1 MYNFAKFSTFNV
13 LRPEKQNIFARLR
26 YTFQTRR
33 IFHLWK
39 IFLKKQKSEQI
50 DFVARI
56 IQRNLRKGF
65 NALLYRYEQWQLLKR
80 VVTRPEKKQA
90 WTQWND
96 FVLSKQE
103 GDKFKL
109 AIASRYWVKERLRS
123 FFVQWQRGIYFFERE
138 REIEMN
144 GIALL
149 FWQRQQLQKLYALW
163 RAFVKRRKRTS
174 CLLSKLFIRILKKY
188 QSIGFR
194 RWASFSRRVALYR
207 KRAIREALH
216 FWNSRSTLLVFKNW
230 KAHAKKA
237 KQTRQK
243 LLMHAKNKE
252 ISSAFKAWYSYY
264 EDVKNKKLKLRG
276 FIERAVSRWTRTT
289 LARGFSKWQNL
300 LLEDKELPPIEL
312 PKELEHLFESAKQD
326 VISYQR
332 NVRNLGKS
340 YGKAWASA
348 NSNTPG
354 KENIE
359 YDDSM
364 DDIEFLELL
373 DSAVAIKEEDE
384 TDSDDDDLL
393 QFFSQTFMAL
403 TM

>member
-1 MYNFAKFSTFNV
+1 MRSEESGAIVKMASTVYRVPATLQVSHTSYGVKTRSKMYNFAKFSTFNV

-26 YTFQTRR
+26 YTFRTRR
-33 IFHLWK
+33 IFYLWK

-65 NALLYRYEQWQLLKR
+65 NAFLYRYEQWQLLKR

-174 CLLSKLFIRILKKY
+174 CLLSKLFF
-188 QSIGFR
+188 QGS
-194 RWASFSRRVALYR
+194 
-207 KRAIREALH
+207 
-216 FWNSRSTLLVFKNW
+216 
-230 KAHAKKA
+230 
-237 KQTRQK
+237 Q
-243 LLMHAKNKE
+243 E
-252 ISSAFKAWYSYY
+252 I
-264 EDVKNKKLKLRG
+264 
-276 FIERAVSRWTRTT
+276 
-289 LARGFSKWQNL
+289 
-300 LLEDKELPPIEL
+300 
-312 PKELEHLFESAKQD
+312 PKHW
-326 VISYQR
+326 I
-332 NVRNLGKS
+332 
-340 YGKAWASA
+340 
-348 NSNTPG
+348 
-354 KENIE
+354 
-359 YDDSM
+359 
-364 DDIEFLELL
+364 
-373 DSAVAIKEEDE
+373 
-384 TDSDDDDLL
+384 
-393 QFFSQTFMAL
+393 
-403 TM
+403 